1 MSDATSNRQNLL
13 SAALAYARRG
23 WHVFP
28 LQPGRKRPALRTDWE
43 GRATTDPDRIHACWE
58 HDAYNIGIACGPSRL
73 IVVDLDT
80 PKGLDDGPPP
90 EWSMPGITDGADVLA
105 ELAARAGERLPVD
118 TFSVRTG
125 RGGQHLY
132 FTAPAGL
139 DLGNSAGRL
148 GWLIDTRGRG
158 GYIVAAGSVVDARP
172 YTVVHDGPVGN
183 LPEWIADRLRPSV
196 PTGRPGN
203 AARLLAQLDGR
214 HASGYVLAALRA
226 EVQRVLDSAP
236 HTHNVTL
243 NEAAFAL
250 GQLVADGML
259 PHDLVVEALQ
269 VAGEAVGQPPREAAG
284 TIRSGLAAGTRK
296 PRHPAAGD
304 IRRAVPA

>member
-1 MSDATSNRQNLL
+1 MSDAPSMRQTLL
-13 SAALAYARRG
+13 SSALAYARRG

-28 LQPGRKRPALRTDWE
+28 LQPGQKRPALRSDWE

-58 HDAYNIGIACGPSRL
+58 HDAYNIGIACGPSGL
-73 IVVDLDT
+73 VVVDLDT
-80 PKGLDDGPPP
+80 PKGPDGAPPP
-90 EWSMPGITDGADVLA
+90 EWSMPGITDGVDVFA

-125 RGGQHLY
+125 RGGLHLY
-132 FTAPAGL
+132 FTAGA

-158 GYIVAAGSVVDARP
+158 GYVVAAGSLVDARP
-172 YTVVHDGPVGN
+172 YAVVHDGPAAP
-183 LPEWIADRLRPSV
+183 LPAWIVDRLRPSM
-196 PTGRPGN
+196 PAGRPGD
-203 AARLLAQLDGR
+203 ATRLLALLDAQQ
-214 HASGYVLAALRA
+214 ASGYALAALRG
-226 EVQRVLDSAP
+226 EVQQVLDSAP

-250 GQLVADGML
+250 GQLVAGGVL

-269 VAGEAVGQPPREAAG
+269 VAGEAVGQPAREAAA
-284 TIRSGLAAGTRK
+284 TIRSGLAGGVRK
-296 PRHPAAGD
+296 PRSNAGAEL
-304 IRRAVPA
+304 RGRVPA